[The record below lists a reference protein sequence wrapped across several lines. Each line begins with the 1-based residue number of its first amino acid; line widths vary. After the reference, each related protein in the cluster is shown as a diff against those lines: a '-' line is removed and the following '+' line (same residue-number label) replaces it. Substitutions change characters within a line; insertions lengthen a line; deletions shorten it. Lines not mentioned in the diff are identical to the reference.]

1 MISRGRVQ
9 TSIQEEKE
17 LIGMYQAV
25 IEEVKDQLRLEK
37 QEKSEL
43 ARALALLKKTEQTT
57 RDRAISQ
64 QASNSELFRTV
75 YVSLHKWR

>member
-1 MISRGRVQ
+1 MASKGKVQ
-9 TSIQEEKE
+9 ASIHEEKE
-17 LIGMYQAV
+17 LIGMYQTV

-43 ARALALLKKTEQTT
+43 ARALAHLRKTEQAA
-57 RDRAISQ
+57 RDRVISQ